1 MRSEL
6 ELAVRYYETDQMGIV
21 HHSNYIRY
29 FECGRSD
36 MMAKYGLPIE
46 KIEEEG
52 VMLPV
57 VSVECRYK
65 RSAVMGDILRIV
77 SRIDRVPLAK
87 LVVKSEVYNGKG
99 ELLVEGSVST
109 GRIRIKLLIYDTA
122 NGVWPGRMGD
132 TYHSP
137 GDSFDFR
144 RSEDPRTDERP
155 WKRHKEFQGRDQGRR

>member
-6 ELAVRYYETDQMGIV
+6 EFAVRYYETDQIGIV

-46 KIEEEG
+46 KIEEDG

-65 RSAVMGDILRIV
+65 RSAVMGDVIKVV
-77 SRIDRVPLAK
+77 SRIDKVPLAK
-87 LVVKSEVYNGKG
+87 LVVKSYVYNQKG
-99 ELLVEGSVST
+99 ELLVEGAVTLGFIDSATRHPV
-109 GRIRIKLLIYDTA
+109 RCPEKLAEIIAA
-122 NGVWPGRMGD
+122 NID
-132 TYHSP
+132 N
-137 GDSFDFR
+137 D
-144 RSEDPRTDERP
+144 
-155 WKRHKEFQGRDQGRR
+155 K